1 MVALTSDPLELRS
14 ATQRRHDL
22 LVSLN
27 KAIAHARSKAP
38 YYAQSLSSISPSGLS
53 SLDELEIIPVT
64 RKSDLSTQQ
73 RSRPPLGGMLAV
85 PTTALRRIFQSPGPI
100 YEPQGMAVDVFR
112 TARAL
117 RAAGFSA
124 GDLVHNSF
132 SYHLS
137 PGAWIMEG
145 GLHAL
150 GCWVFPAGVGQT
162 ELQAQ
167 AMAQLQP
174 AGYVGTPSF
183 LKLILEKVEEIGL
196 SVASL
201 HKAAVSGEALT
212 PSMREW
218 FSARGLKSVRSVY
231 ATADLGTIAYEGV
244 DPSQGM
250 IIDEEVIVEIV
261 EPGGSKPMP
270 LGETGEV
277 VVTHFGTDYPMIRFA
292 TGDLSAIDPQSIEQ
306 PSRCGRTNL
315 RIKGWLGRADQTTKV
330 RGMFVHPGLVTA
342 IAKRFSSIQKYRLVL
357 SGKLGEDV
365 MTLRCA
371 VQADAENLETLKQ
384 DIVEVMRDITRL
396 RGEVSF
402 VSSELIPD
410 DGRLIEDARDYQ

>member
-1 MVALTSDPLELRS
+1 MANNLETLE
-14 ATQRRHDL
+14 QRQPAQRNADL
-22 LVSLN
+22 LAGLN
-27 KAIAHARSKAP
+27 KALTHAKAHAP
-38 YYAQSLSSISPSGLS
+38 YYAEALAALPAGGLTSLEQLA
-53 SLDELEIIPVT
+53 SLPVT
-64 RKSDLSTQQ
+64 RKSDLSAQQ
-73 RSRPPLGGMLAV
+73 SAKPPLGGMLAV
-85 PTTALRRIFQSPGPI
+85 PPTALRRIFQSPGPI
-100 YEPQGMAVDVFR
+100 YEPQGMAIDVFR

-117 RAAGFSA
+117 RAAGFAA

-150 GCWVFPAGVGQT
+150 GCWVLPAGVGQT

-183 LKLILEKVEEIGL
+183 LKLILEKADELGL
-196 SVASL
+196 SVSSL
-201 HKAAVSGEALT
+201 RKAAVSGEALT

-218 FSARGLKSVRSVY
+218 FASRGLTSMRSVY
-231 ATADLGTIAYEGV
+231 ATADLGMIAYEGA

-250 IIDEEVIVEIV
+250 IIDEEIVLEIV
-261 EPGGSKPMP
+261 EPGGSQPMP

-277 VVTHFGTDYPMIRFA
+277 VVTHFGSDYPMIRFA
-292 TGDLSAIDPQSIEQ
+292 TGDLSAIDPASVDL
-306 PSRCGRTNL
+306 PSVCGRTNL

-330 RGMFVHPGLVTA
+330 RGMFVHPGLVAA
-342 IAKRFSSIQKYRLVL
+342 IVRRFPQITKARLVL
-357 SGKLGEDV
+357 TGRLGEDV

-371 VQADAENLETLKQ
+371 LAEGIERSDDLRVQIADS
-384 DIVEVMRDITRL
+384 VRDVTRL
-396 RGEVSF
+396 RGEVGFASAND
-402 VSSELIPD
+402 LPD
-410 DGRLIEDARDYQ
+410 DGKLIEDARDYR